1 MMLPVLLTTGPAMRH
16 QRPVKLDEIIGESRF
31 GAVSRRNE
39 LRAAHGILW
48 QQVVAEPLRSCCR
61 LIVMREGVLT
71 IATDHA
77 TTASQ
82 LRYLQRVLIQQLQAH
97 AEFSGLQRLR
107 IIVSP
112 AAVPAQKK
120 QAKDLP
126 TLSLN
131 TSNHL
136 LQTADCLGNSEL
148 SAILRRLA
156 SRRRRGGQ

>member
-1 MMLPVLLTTGPAMRH
+1 MRN
-16 QRPVKLDEIIGESRF
+16 QRPVKLDEIIGGSRF
-31 GAVSRRNE
+31 GALSRSNQ
-39 LRAAHGILW
+39 LRAAHGVVW
-48 QQVVAEPLRSCCR
+48 HQVVAEPIRSSCR
-61 LIVMREGVLT
+61 LVLLREGVLT

-82 LRYLQRVLIQQLQAH
+82 LRYLQRVLIQQLQMH

-126 TLSLN
+126 TLSQN

-156 SRRRRGGQ
+156 SRRRSGGQ